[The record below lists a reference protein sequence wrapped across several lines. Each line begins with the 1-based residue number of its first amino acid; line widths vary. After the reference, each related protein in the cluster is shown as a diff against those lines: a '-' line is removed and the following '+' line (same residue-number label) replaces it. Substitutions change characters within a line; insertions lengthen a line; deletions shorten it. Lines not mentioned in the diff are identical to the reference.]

1 MPFATALRTLLTTPA
16 IPSADRRTKS
26 HVQEETI
33 MFNHESIDR
42 YSRYVFVA
50 VAVLAATMMGLL
62 VHASQAVQAVA

>member
-1 MPFATALRTLLTTPA
+1 
-16 IPSADRRTKS
+16 
-26 HVQEETI
+26 